1 MQLKK
6 VLSLSVT
13 AFIMVLMI
21 LDTEMAFYSA
31 NEGVDICLRTII
43 PSLFPFF
50 FLSGIINSALI
61 GTNSPILRPISTLCR
76 IPAGGESLM
85 ILGLIGGY
93 PVGAS
98 AVYGAYSAGS
108 INRNSAQ
115 RMLSFCNN
123 AGPAFIFGIFSPLF
137 ENKLALWA
145 LWGIHIGSAIA
156 VSMLLPA
163 VKSEECTQSSHHSI
177 TITRALHLAIRNTAT
192 VCGWV
197 VLFRIAIGFLNRWFL
212 WLFPKEWQVLLCG
225 LLELSNGCISLSLI
239 SADGLRFVVAS
250 VILAFGGICVAMQT
264 ATVIGDLSPKSYWLG
279 KAMQTAISLLL
290 SAITQSFLFPEG
302 AIHFPFILYIPGIL
316 ALTYPMLKKT
326 VAFPKNMRYNKEK
339 SL

>member
-1 MQLKK
+1 
-6 VLSLSVT
+6 
-13 AFIMVLMI
+13 MVLMI

-61 GTNSPILRPISTLCR
+61 GTNSPLLRPLSALCR
-76 IPAGGESLM
+76 IPAGAESLM

-98 AVYGAYSAGS
+98 AVYAAYSSGS
-108 INRNSAQ
+108 IKRKSAQ
-115 RMLSFCNN
+115 RMLSFSNN
-123 AGPAFIFGIFSPLF
+123 AGPAFIFGILSPLF
-137 ENKLALWA
+137 ENKLSIWVLWS
-145 LWGIHIGSAIA
+145 IHICSAIT

-163 VKSEECTQSSHHSI
+163 EKTENCTQTSSHTISI
-177 TITRALHLAIRNTAT
+177 TQALQLAMRNTAT

-197 VLFRIAIGFLNRWFL
+197 VLFRIVIGFLNRWFL
-212 WLFPKEWQVLLCG
+212 WLIPKQWQVLLCG

-239 SADGLRFVVAS
+239 SSDGLRFVVAS
-250 VILAFGGICVAMQT
+250 VLLAFGGICVAMQT
-264 ATVIGDLSPKSYWLG
+264 TSVIGDLSAKSYWFG
-279 KAMQTAISLLL
+279 KAMQTALSLLF
-290 SAITQSFLFPEG
+290 AGIAQNFLFPKS
-302 AIHFPFILYIPGIL
+302 AIYFPFILYIPGVL
-316 ALTYPMLKKT
+316 TLTYPILKKT
-326 VAFPKNMRYNKEK
+326 VAFPKNMRYNREK

>member
-21 LDTEMAFYSA
+21 LDTETAFYSA
-31 NEGVDICLRTII
+31 NEGVEICLRTII

-50 FLSGIINSALI
+50 FLSGIINSAII
-61 GTNSPILRPISTLCR
+61 GANSPILRPISTLCR
-76 IPAGGESLM
+76 IPAGAESLM

-98 AVYGAYSAGS
+98 AIQAAHSAGN
-108 INRNSAQ
+108 IKRETAQ

-123 AGPAFIFGIFSPLF
+123 AGPAFLFGILSPLF

-163 VKSEECTQSSHHSI
+163 GKSDECTQSSHHYI
-177 TITRALHLAIRNTAT
+177 TITQALHLAIRNTAT

-197 VLFRIAIGFLNRWFL
+197 VLFRIAIGFLDRWFL
-212 WLFPKEWQVLLCG
+212 WLFPREWQVLLRG

-290 SAITQSFLFPEG
+290 SGIMQSFLFSST
-302 AIHFPFILYIPGIL
+302 AVRFPFLLYLPGL
-316 ALTYPMLKKT
+316 LVLSYPILKKI
-326 VAFPKNMRYNKEK
+326 VAFPKNMRYNREK

>member
-1 MQLKK
+1 MKLKK

-13 AFIMVLMI
+13 ALAMVLMI

-31 NEGVDICLRTII
+31 NEGVDICLRTIV

-61 GTNSPILRPISTLCR
+61 GTNSPFLRPISTLCR
-76 IPAGGESLM
+76 IPAGAESLM

-98 AVYGAYSAGS
+98 AVHSAYSAGS
-108 INRNSAQ
+108 IKRNSAQ

-123 AGPAFIFGIFSPLF
+123 AGPAFIFGILSPLF
-137 ENKLALWA
+137 ENKLSIWVLWI
-145 LWGIHIGSAIA
+145 IHISSAIV

-163 VKSEECTQSSHHSI
+163 EKTEKCMQAGRQSI
-177 TITRALHLAIRNTAT
+177 TLTQALQLAIRNTAT

-197 VLFRIAIGFLNRWFL
+197 ILFRIVIGFFNRWFL
-212 WLFPKEWQVLLCG
+212 WLFPKQWQVLLCG

-239 SADGLRFVVAS
+239 SSDGLRFVVAS
-250 VILAFGGICVAMQT
+250 VLLAFGGICVAMQT
-264 ATVIGDLSPKSYWLG
+264 TSVIGDLSSKGYWLG
-279 KAMQTAISLLL
+279 KIMQTSLSLLF
-290 SAITQSFLFPEG
+290 SGIAQNFLFKES
-302 AIHFPFILYIPGIL
+302 AIHFPFILCIPGAL
-316 ALTYPMLKKT
+316 ALTYPILKKT
-326 VAFPKNMRYNKEK
+326 VAFPKNMRYNREK